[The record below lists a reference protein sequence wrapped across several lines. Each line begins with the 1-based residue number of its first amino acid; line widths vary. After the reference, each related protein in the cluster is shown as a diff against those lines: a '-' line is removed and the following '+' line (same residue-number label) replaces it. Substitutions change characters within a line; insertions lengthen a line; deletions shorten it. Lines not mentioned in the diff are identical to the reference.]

1 MYEDTLKNSLLAEQ
15 EKNRKLEHE
24 LNSIKAQLVHNYH
37 LSYYSIEKA
46 GEDYQKGSAVILS
59 LTNIAGKNIIE
70 PTAIKDGLLPTTIKA
85 LKQEFV
91 KSYTLATV
99 FKPE

>member
-24 LNSIKAQLVHNYH
+24 LKSIKAQLVHNYH
-37 LSYYSIEKA
+37 FSYHSIEKA
-46 GEDYQKGSAVILS
+46 GEDYRKGSAVIISIVDLE
-59 LTNIAGKNIIE
+59 GKNVIE
-70 PTAIKDGLLPTTIKA
+70 PTAIKDGLLPTTIEA